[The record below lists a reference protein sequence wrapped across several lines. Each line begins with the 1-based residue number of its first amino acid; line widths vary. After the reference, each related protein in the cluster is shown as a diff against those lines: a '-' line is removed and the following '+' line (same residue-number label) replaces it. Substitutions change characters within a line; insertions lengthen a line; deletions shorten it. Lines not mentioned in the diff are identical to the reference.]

1 MAHNKITQIRVIILR
16 KTFNKHN
23 PPTPREL
30 LSNDQRAVGF
40 GSTQLGRDAS
50 TRSELSDGGREAE
63 LEAWGSSDEGV
74 GLRRLD
80 ERGSKPPGRGGWGGL
95 GACWG

>member
-16 KTFNKHN
+16 KTINKHN
-23 PPTPREL
+23 PPTPSEL

-50 TRSELSDGGREAE
+50 TRSERWWGEGG
-63 LEAWGSSDEGV
+63 GVTGV
-74 GLRRLD
+74 GVKR
-80 ERGSKPPGRGGWGGL
+80 
-95 GACWG
+95 